1 VTAMAM
7 GLSHSQILVL
17 LKIPLGVRGRD
28 TRREI
33 RGF

>member
-1 VTAMAM
+1 VN
-7 GLSHSQILVL
+7 GLDL
-17 LKIPLGVRGRD
+17 PLGRILRAVRGRD